1 MMNESTTNLKMSVI
15 GIGNA
20 GNQVAMAA
28 AAKGHNVF
36 AINTSTK
43 DLDDRVLHQSIKS
56 YYFGDGRGSGKNR
69 DNAMA
74 LLKSRGKEGIQDLF
88 TNEHF
93 AACVTPADIVVV
105 VFSTGGGTGSGIGPM
120 VASLISKAYPHKVVI
135 PYGILPKD
143 SESITAQVNTIACVD
158 DIVALN
164 TPYMLADLN
173 YYGDMP
179 QEKAFKAIADYMVEV
194 MNVIRGDY
202 LKMTTNGMADERD
215 VLTVIA
221 EPGYMTVHFV
231 NNMSQR
237 DIEQTSLQGHIIQQ
251 IQNSPTVRIQRD
263 GLLQFML
270 LISNVNDSIV
280 DVMKSGDYSELI
292 DFVGEP
298 KATFANY
305 AVDNSTADCQVISVM
320 SGLTIPMDRFTIAR
334 AKIKANKEKFEQ
346 RSAFN
351 LGGDRKDFEGITKN
365 TTTTNLVM
373 SSGGDDKKA
382 ELGFLDD
389 LF

>member
-1 MMNESTTNLKMSVI
+1 
-15 GIGNA
+15 
-20 GNQVAMAA
+20 
-28 AAKGHNVF
+28 
-36 AINTSTK
+36 
-43 DLDDRVLHQSIKS
+43 
-56 YYFGDGRGSGKNR
+56 
-69 DNAMA
+69 MA

-202 LKMTTNGMADERD
+202 LKMTSNGMADERD

-231 NNMSQR
+231 
-237 DIEQTSLQGHIIQQ
+237 II
-251 IQNSPTVRIQRD
+251 
-263 GLLQFML
+263 
-270 LISNVNDSIV
+270 
-280 DVMKSGDYSELI
+280 
-292 DFVGEP
+292 
-298 KATFANY
+298 
-305 AVDNSTADCQVISVM
+305 
-320 SGLTIPMDRFTIAR
+320 
-334 AKIKANKEKFEQ
+334 
-346 RSAFN
+346 
-351 LGGDRKDFEGITKN
+351 
-365 TTTTNLVM
+365 
-373 SSGGDDKKA
+373 
-382 ELGFLDD
+382 
-389 LF
+389 

>member
-1 MMNESTTNLKMSVI
+1 MITESTNLKIGII

-69 DNAMA
+69 DNAME
-74 LLKSRGKEGIQDLF
+74 LLKSKGKEGIQDLF

-93 AACVTPADIVVV
+93 LNTVSSADIIVNI
-105 VFSTGGGTGSGIGPM
+105 FSTGGGTGSGIGPM
-120 VASLISKAYPHKVVI
+120 ISKMITKAYPSKVVI
-135 PYGILPKD
+135 PYGILPKE

-164 TPYMLADLN
+164 TPYMLSDLN

-179 QEKAFKAIADYMVEV
+179 QEKAFKAIGDYMVEV
-194 MNVIRGDY
+194 LNVLRGDY
-202 LKMTTNGMADERD
+202 LKMTSNGMADERD

-231 NNMSQR
+231 NNMSQS
-237 DIEQTSLQGHIIQQ
+237 DIEKLSLQGHLIKQL
-251 IQNSPTVRIQRD
+251 QNSPTVRIQRD
-263 GLLQFML
+263 GLLQYML

-305 AVDNSTADCQVISVM
+305 AVDNSVAECQVISVM
-320 SGLTIPMDRFTIAR
+320 SGLTIPMDRFNGAK

-346 RSAFN
+346 RSAFT
-351 LGGDRKDFEGITKN
+351 LGSDRKDFESITKN
-365 TTTTNLVM
+365 NRTTNIVM
-373 SSGGDDKKA
+373 SSGQQKA
-382 ELGFLDD
+382 NADLSFLDD
-389 LF
+389 IM